1 MSAPPESSPSTPAPV
16 PAAAAAPPSTPPRP
30 AAVDLA
36 AATAP
41 PPAEAAAA
49 PGVRVRAGVSLHR
62 LGRGFEALQIPNFR
76 IWSIGQLVSTT
87 GTWMQSTA
95 QAWLVLQLTDSPFA
109 IGLVAV
115 FQFFPVMV
123 LALIGGVI
131 ADRLPRYRLVLVTQ
145 TLSMILATIFGVLVG
160 TGLIQLWQ
168 VYLLAFLNGL
178 VTAIDVPSR
187 QTFAIDLVDREHRAN
202 AVALNSML
210 FNASR
215 IIGPALAGLL
225 IGPLGIATILYI
237 NAASFLAVLVGL
249 LAMDTSGFDNAV
261 SRSTGTM
268 VERLREG
275 LRYVRRT
282 PEVLQVMILVGAIG
296 TFGYN
301 FSVTLPLISGFIL
314 HTDAAGFGAMGTALG
329 LGSLAASLLMAY
341 TRKLTIARLAAAA
354 AAFAILLAAV
364 AVTTRYNV
372 TLGLLVAM
380 GFAGVSFSTA
390 ANTLL
395 QLRVPDELRGRVMS
409 VYSLLFMGSTPVGG
423 LFIGATA
430 HTFGVPDAL
439 LLCAAICLAGV
450 GAALLYG
457 RGREAGKAPGQPE
470 PARA

>member
-1 MSAPPESSPSTPAPV
+1 M
-16 PAAAAAPPSTPPRP
+16 
-30 AAVDLA
+30 L
-36 AATAP
+36 
-41 PPAEAAAA
+41 PPADQAAA

-145 TLSMILATIFGVLVG
+145 TLSMLLAAVFGVLVG

-249 LAMDTSGFDNAV
+249 LAMDTRGFDDAI

-301 FSVTLPLISGFIL
+301 FSVILPLISGFIL
-314 HTDAAGFGAMGTALG
+314 HTDAAGFGAMGSALG

-341 TRKLTIARLAAAA
+341 TRKLTIARLATVGRRLRHPAGRGGGDHPLQRHPGAARGHGLRRRQLQHGGQHPAAVRRRLPGRRRRRPALRARPAGESGTRATGAGAGVAAA
-354 AAFAILLAAV
+354 GEKV
-364 AVTTRYNV
+364 
-372 TLGLLVAM
+372 
-380 GFAGVSFSTA
+380 
-390 ANTLL
+390 
-395 QLRVPDELRGRVMS
+395 LRGAKR
-409 VYSLLFMGSTPVGG
+409 GPPRRRPAPTPAGRPGPRPCARPAARRPQAHGRPESGG
-423 LFIGATA
+423 
-430 HTFGVPDAL
+430 
-439 LLCAAICLAGV
+439 
-450 GAALLYG
+450 
-457 RGREAGKAPGQPE
+457 
-470 PARA
+470 

>member
-1 MSAPPESSPSTPAPV
+1 M
-16 PAAAAAPPSTPPRP
+16 
-30 AAVDLA
+30 
-36 AATAP
+36 
-41 PPAEAAAA
+41 
-49 PGVRVRAGVSLHR
+49 RAGVSLHR
-62 LGRGFEALQIPNFR
+62 LGRGFEALQFRNFR

-95 QAWLVLQLTDSPFA
+95 QAWLVLQLTDLPFA

-225 IGPLGIATILYI
+225 IGPLGIATILYV

-301 FSVTLPLISGFIL
+301 FSVILPLISGFIL

-341 TRKLTIARLAAAA
+341 TRKLTIARLAAAGRRLRHPAGRGCGDHPLQRHPGAARGHGLRRRQLQHGGQHPA
-354 AAFAILLAAV
+354 AAARSGRAPGPGDERLLAAV
-364 AVTTRYNV
+364 HGQHAGRRAVHRGDGARLRRPGRAADVRRHLPGRRRRRPALRSWPAAESGSGAT
-372 TLGLLVAM
+372 GA
-380 GFAGVSFSTA
+380 GAGVAAAGAKQPACGPPSSPARQRGGRPGST
-390 ANTLL
+390 
-395 QLRVPDELRGRVMS
+395 RLRGQDRWQADA
-409 VYSLLFMGSTPVGG
+409 TPR
-423 LFIGATA
+423 TA
-430 HTFGVPDAL
+430 SCPTTPS
-439 LLCAAICLAGV
+439 
-450 GAALLYG
+450 
-457 RGREAGKAPGQPE
+457 
-470 PARA
+470 